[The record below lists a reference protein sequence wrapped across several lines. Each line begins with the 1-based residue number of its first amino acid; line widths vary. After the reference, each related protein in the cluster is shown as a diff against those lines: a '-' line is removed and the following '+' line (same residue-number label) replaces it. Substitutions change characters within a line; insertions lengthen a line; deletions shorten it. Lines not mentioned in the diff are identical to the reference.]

1 MPTPDEVYEQVLA
14 EETGKGSSPAVA
26 QARAKAARVRAQRGS
41 ATPNKPD
48 PATASRG
55 EGAAA
60 PAAAAGAPPAAEAKP
75 AAVAATP
82 AAKAPAAAARPSA
95 AATATRPPAAKK
107 AVGNGQPAVPDRVQ
121 RLLAVVKP
129 EAIQK
134 VERQPMDR
142 VNVWPHLMAAELI
155 ALMVVLL
162 FLTIFSMTVD
172 APLRE
177 LANFNQTPNP
187 SKAPW
192 YFLGLQELLRYFHPQ
207 VAGVTIPTVI
217 IIGLFAAPYVDRN
230 PSTRPDDRKLAIVI
244 FSFFVLSF
252 SILVI
257 LGMFFRGPGFNF
269 VFPWKGGI
277 FFEL

>member
-1 MPTPDEVYEQVLA
+1 
-14 EETGKGSSPAVA
+14 
-26 QARAKAARVRAQRGS
+26 
-41 ATPNKPD
+41 
-48 PATASRG
+48 
-55 EGAAA
+55 
-60 PAAAAGAPPAAEAKP
+60 
-75 AAVAATP
+75 
-82 AAKAPAAAARPSA
+82 
-95 AATATRPPAAKK
+95 
-107 AVGNGQPAVPDRVQ
+107 VPERVQ

-142 VNVWPHLMAAELI
+142 VNVWPHLMAAEFLSLLVVTALI
-155 ALMVVLL
+155 
-162 FLTIFSMTVD
+162 TIFSVAVD

-217 IIGLFAAPYVDRN
+217 IIALFAAPFLDRN
-230 PSTRPDDRKLAIVI
+230 PSTRPDDRKLAIVL
-244 FSFFVLSF
+244 FSFFFLTFAV
-252 SILVI
+252 LVI
-257 LGMFFRGPGFNF
+257 IGMFFRGPGFNF
-269 VFPWKGGI
+269 VYPWQGGI